1 MAKAIIALHTS
12 ACFDVPTSLTLL
24 HLLRSFVDMCCVDFL
39 IDFFY
44 SCGSRSLLKVLMWLK
59 LVGWLIG
66 DPGGTGEVKTPDR
79 LIRARPAVMVVV
91 VVNTHDG
98 DALPSRWSRRPSH
111 SLLC

>member
-1 MAKAIIALHTS
+1 MANTFIALHSS

-24 HLLRSFVDMCCVDFL
+24 HLLRSFTDMCAVDFL
-39 IDFFY
+39 IDFLFVWFVEPLD
-44 SCGSRSLLKVLMWLK
+44 GLDVVEVGW
-59 LVGWLIG
+59 LVGWLV
-66 DPGGTGEVKTPDR
+66 TGEVKTPDR

-91 VVNTHDG
+91 VNTDDR